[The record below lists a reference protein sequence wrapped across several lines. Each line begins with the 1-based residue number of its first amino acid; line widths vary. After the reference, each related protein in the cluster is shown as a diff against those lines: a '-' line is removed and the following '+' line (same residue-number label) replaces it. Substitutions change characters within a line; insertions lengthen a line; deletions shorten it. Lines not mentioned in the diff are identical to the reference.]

1 MTSLRKL
8 VRSSNDGG
16 VAMLSVILLMTIVTL
31 LSMVLLG
38 LVLAQVSPTLH
49 ANKNNRTLVAAQAGI
64 DATVGQLRNATSPE
78 ATVEMGDIHKLPCT
92 VVGNVDG
99 SGGSARYETA
109 LQYFVSSPEGK
120 DAAWRAAN
128 ALTCYNGTGING
140 GLRAVPHYAV
150 MTSEGFDD
158 SATVMV
164 DRADRVIQAT
174 YTFQLTTQKV
184 SGGMILD
191 ANGSYCLVADS
202 ATPGATTYIRYQAAS
217 DARCAEATDLNT
229 WSWRDD
235 YMLHLTSTDGDGS
248 AAVCITGRATG
259 ENPTAMTLR
268 TCNTGTGDSLGQRFS
283 WTGAYTWRGQNSANS
298 GYADSYIVNSDRV
311 SIDPGDRLS
320 ISSTTDAAKVLISL
334 QPLGAV
340 GKGNASY
347 ATNQVVNQ
355 NQFGRCLDVTNT
367 RIWYSYMIAYP
378 CKQDPSGNLAFD
390 WNHKWYYSEPGAGA
404 ESVATQIKVNNGT
417 NYCLITPSSGGL
429 KGQPV
434 HSGYSALFPRFVT
447 GTESSYSGNCASDDT
462 KWTRY
467 GFSNDQY
474 KAYTIQDR
482 YGRCLSAAG
491 PKITE
496 DGAAGAWTSIV
507 VEACN
512 AKDDQKW
519 NVPDTPTG
527 ASVGRYTELTGRSGG

>member
-1 MTSLRKL
+1 MNPLRKL
-8 VRSSNDGG
+8 TRPSTDDG

-31 LSMVLLG
+31 LSVVLLG

-64 DATVGQLRNATSPE
+64 DAAVGQLRNATSLE
-78 ATVEMGDIHKLPCT
+78 ATVEMGDIHKLPCM

-99 SGGSARYETA
+99 SGANGRYEA
-109 LQYFVSSPEGK
+109 ELQYFVGSPEGK

-128 ALTCYNGTGING
+128 ALTCYTGTGING

-150 MTSEGFDD
+150 VTSEGFDD

-202 ATPGATTYIRYQAAS
+202 AAAGSFIRYQSAS
-217 DARCAEATDLNT
+217 DTRCAEATDFNT

-235 YMLHLTSTDGDGS
+235 YMLHLTSTDADGS
-248 AAVCITGRATG
+248 AALCITGRATG
-259 ENPTAMTLR
+259 ETPLAMTLR
-268 TCNTGTGDSLGQRFS
+268 ACNTGTGDTLGQRFS
-283 WTGAYTWRGQNSANS
+283 WTGSYTWRGQNAANTA
-298 GYADSYIVNSDRV
+298 YADSYIVNSDKD
-311 SIDPGDRLS
+311 SIDAGDRLS
-320 ISSTTDAAKVLISL
+320 ISTTVDSAKVLISL

-367 RIWYSYMIAYP
+367 RIYYSYMIAYP

-390 WNHKWYYSEPGAGA
+390 WNHKWYYTEPGAGT
-404 ESVATQIKVNNGT
+404 ESVSTQIRVNNGT
-417 NYCLITPSSGGL
+417 NYCLITPTATGL
-429 KGQPV
+429 QGTPV
-434 HSGYSALFPRFVT
+434 YSGYTALFPRFVT
-447 GTESSYSGNCASDDT
+447 GNSSSYSANCTSTDT
-462 KWTRY
+462 WWMRY

-474 KAYTIQDR
+474 KSYTIQDR

-491 PKITE
+491 PKITQ
-496 DGAAGAWTSIV
+496 DGAAGAWTSIT
-507 VEACN
+507 VEPCN
-512 AKDDQKW
+512 GKDDQKW
-519 NVPDTPTG
+519 NVPDTPVG
-527 ASVGRYTELTGRSGG
+527 ASIGRYTELTGRSGG